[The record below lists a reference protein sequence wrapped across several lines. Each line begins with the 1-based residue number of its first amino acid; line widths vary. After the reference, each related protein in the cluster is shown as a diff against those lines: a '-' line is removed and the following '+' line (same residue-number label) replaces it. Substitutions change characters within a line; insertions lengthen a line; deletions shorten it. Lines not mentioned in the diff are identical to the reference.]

1 MLFIAK
7 SKNLHSLKEMRLKNL
22 EDLNIWVVKNDGKTK
37 KVHKDLFP
45 PSCFESI
52 SLCKDSGCAGLPTGN
67 NTNTSTGQV
76 FL

>member
-1 MLFIAK
+1 MSILV
-7 SKNLHSLKEMRLKNL
+7 
-22 EDLNIWVVKNDGKTK
+22 DKNDGKTK
-37 KVHKDLFP
+37 KVHKDLLP